1 VVYGIHVIVPF
12 VGGGSREPYAA
23 GALGTSCVSDPV
35 TGPPVCVVEAIDAC
49 GTLRPMKLGD
59 IATFKSVRPRPAMQF
74 AAAVVCVTCLSS
86 AVAFAPKSAAAPGAL
101 SAVHFA
107 CSGPN
112 SSKVPCHFS
121 TPSGNIRCLWTPH
134 PNNVA
139 CELLASGRA
148 YRLRPTGRA
157 KAIRLRLARRGQ
169 TLPRNQ
175 QIVFPQSLSCHD
187 TKTTMT
193 CNQDFGTG
201 EFKLAPAHIGRL

>member
-1 VVYGIHVIVPF
+1 MK
-12 VGGGSREPYAA
+12 VGS
-23 GALGTSCVSDPV
+23 V
-35 TGPPVCVVEAIDAC
+35 
-49 GTLRPMKLGD
+49 
-59 IATFKSVRPRPAMQF
+59 ATFKTRHMRAAVRL
-74 AAAVVCVTCLSS
+74 AAAACVACLS
-86 AVAFAPKSAAAPGAL
+86 AIVAFAPKPAGASGTRGAAAR
-101 SAVHFA
+101 FA

-139 CELLASGRA
+139 CELRASGRA

-157 KAIRLRLARRGQ
+157 KAIKLTLARRGQ

-175 QIVFPQSLSCHD
+175 QIVFPHSLSCHD
-187 TKTTMT
+187 TRTTMT

-201 EFKLAPAHIGRL
+201 EFKLAPKGSHSS